1 MVLGPEVSFK
11 GLLSWEMCVK
21 AESFDKRRKLDGG
34 RQMVGRPVSAPPQH
48 QGRSLF
54 EVLLGT
60 AAADF
65 VLESAVGMLPP
76 FQLNCAILRA
86 QWL

>member
-1 MVLGPEVSFK
+1 MLFEGLLR
-11 GLLSWEMCVK
+11 LLSWEMCVK
-21 AESFDKRRKLDGG
+21 AMSRRKLDGG

-76 FQLNCAILRA
+76 FQLNCAMLRA